1 MLGAPAAL
9 SADET
14 VPTLLH
20 WAWGRAAPSTLN
32 VGMWTRHVDRPG
44 VDNNALVGGTY
55 RGVFAATFL
64 NSFHERSYAAAMERH
79 VARGA
84 AGPLSCSAGYRLGI
98 IHGYDTRMS
107 PLAGKSPVVPF
118 VQAIGDVMWKNRIG
132 VQASFCVKVVTCGT
146 VVRF

>member
-1 MLGAPAAL
+1 MDAPL
-9 SADET
+9 
-14 VPTLLH
+14 
-20 WAWGRAAPSTLN
+20 
-32 VGMWTRHVDRPG
+32 DRPG
-44 VDNNALVGGTY
+44 LDNNALIGGTY

-64 NSFHERSYAAAMERH
+64 NSYRDRSYAAAVERQ

-98 IHGYDTRMS
+98 IHGYDARMT
-107 PLAGKSPVVPF
+107 PFAARSPVVPF
-118 VQAIGDVMWKNRIG
+118 VQAIGDLMWKDRIG